1 MSKRIYVGNLSFQ
14 TTEGDLSNLF
24 EQVGEVDSV
33 NVITD
38 RDTGRSKGFAFVEM
52 SNENADKAILQF
64 NGAEIDGR
72 ALTVNEAR
80 PREERSS
87 NRGGRGGNGGSR
99 GGYGGRG
106 GGRY

>member
-24 EQVGEVDSV
+24 AQVGEVDSV

-52 SNENADKAILQF
+52 SNEDADKAILQF
-64 NGAEIDGR
+64 NGTEIDGR

-80 PREERSS
+80 PREERSG